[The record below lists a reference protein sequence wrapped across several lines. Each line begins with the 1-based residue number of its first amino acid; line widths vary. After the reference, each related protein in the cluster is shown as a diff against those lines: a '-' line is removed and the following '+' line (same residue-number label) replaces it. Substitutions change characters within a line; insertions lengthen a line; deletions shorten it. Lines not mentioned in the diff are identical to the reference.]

1 MTALVES
8 GRAKQDAELS
18 CSSFSNQEP
27 PSAQQHHQQ
36 QQQTQSSEKKQ
47 HHQADLSADNWST
60 KLSSVPLSIGFDL
73 SVFATHDRCGRL
85 TLHPV
90 LRAVDKPKV
99 QGDSQ
104 NLGRNNCARTVP
116 DYRAETSESP
126 DCNRAASSRRKP
138 QLILD
143 AADICTESRADSI
156 SESPVPANAKITG
169 VELPARSN
177 AQVSKATDLNKDNNN
192 RDAVTGCS
200 WSKLGVGRTGKSSR
214 VHKDSHSNFSNKPSI
229 GVDSHHELRRQSQ
242 YSNTSKLRKDIRRPR
257 ASEHRSGQS
266 SSDLPPG
273 SLAMVVQNLEALL
286 SALDPCRS
294 RLERAAADS
303 RSSASL
309 VSSTTAGKSAASLS
323 NNSAFQMNRPIAQS
337 SQADQ
342 PQTRELM
349 SVSDL
354 QLEYETDRSRRLK
367 SNRRR

>member
-47 HHQADLSADNWST
+47 HHQADNWST

-177 AQVSKATDLNKDNNN
+177 AQVSKAADLNKDNNN

-200 WSKLGVGRTGKSSR
+200 WSKLGVGRTSKSSR
-214 VHKDSHSNFSNKPSI
+214 VHKDSAAISPT
-229 GVDSHHELRRQSQ
+229 SQ
-242 YSNTSKLRKDIRRPR
+242 
-257 ASEHRSGQS
+257 A
-266 SSDLPPG
+266 
-273 SLAMVVQNLEALL
+273 
-286 SALDPCRS
+286 
-294 RLERAAADS
+294 
-303 RSSASL
+303 L
-309 VSSTTAGKSAASLS
+309 VSIVATSCAVNRNIPTRLNCAKIFVGLELLNTDLASHLPTCHP
-323 NNSAFQMNRPIAQS
+323 A
-337 SQADQ
+337 
-342 PQTRELM
+342 L
-349 SVSDL
+349 
-354 QLEYETDRSRRLK
+354 
-367 SNRRR
+367 